1 MINFMESVIGVLL
14 LAIFLLL
21 IFLLTEKSYAL
32 DKTRIDE
39 QIKLNWE
46 KILQLREK
54 NNVKHQL
61 LAECE
66 KVSNN
71 KIL

>member
-1 MINFMESVIGVLL
+1 MESVIGVLL